1 MGLKP
6 MLEAIYPPPYCP
18 APNTLPPPP
27 YLSACTN
34 NLCVWFM
41 PVHGRAGVRRPLWAW
56 HGVLWL
62 SEKALAQKQTR
73 RKPQAAL
80 VDLPAFIY
88 FLITNRDEKLL
99 PLACLLRTAPPP
111 PLHPFRCCCC
121 CCYCPL
127 IHIPLDWLL
136 CETLNAKSEQNNT
149 CSINASAGCQL
160 AGSQF
165 PLATSLLPAS
175 LEIYWKTLRSPRREL
190 TRNVLG
196 QTRRGEGALS
206 SYVWL
211 ICGLPTLMIYIGRA
225 SEDPREQRREDQP
238 PKTKKKINAIKNR
251 TCKL

>member
-27 YLSACTN
+27 STLFVCLYQQFMRMIYASTRAGGRTQAVVGVAWRPVTFGKGARTKTNKAKAASRARRSACIY
-34 NLCVWFM
+34 LLFDYKQ
-41 PVHGRAGVRRPLWAW
+41 RR
-56 HGVLWL
+56 
-62 SEKALAQKQTR
+62 E
-73 RKPQAAL
+73 AAAPR
-80 VDLPAFIY
+80 LPPSY
-88 FLITNRDEKLL
+88 R
-99 PLACLLRTAPPP
+99 PPP
-111 PLHPFRCCCC
+111 PLHPFRFCCC

-175 LEIYWKTLRSPRREL
+175 LEIY
-190 TRNVLG
+190 
-196 QTRRGEGALS
+196 
-206 SYVWL
+206 
-211 ICGLPTLMIYIGRA
+211 
-225 SEDPREQRREDQP
+225 
-238 PKTKKKINAIKNR
+238 
-251 TCKL
+251 